1 VEPAVS
7 GTGGDVT
14 GFIAGIRLAIVAM
27 VLALCAGGTA
37 VEAQTLDDLFDDRV
51 VHDVGL
57 SINERDLRELRDRYL
72 ENVYVPADFEW
83 RGQRVR
89 NVGVRS
95 RGLASRNASK
105 LGLRIDFNR
114 YSSGRRFLGLAS
126 LVLDN
131 LVTDASLV
139 RERISMAFFARLGQ
153 PAPRESFAR
162 VYINNIYQGVYAI
175 VEPID
180 GDFLARTLG
189 EKSGYL
195 FERRF
200 LQPYFAED
208 LGDDPAAYKTVFEP
222 RTHELEADTV
232 LYSPIRDLFR
242 EVNQPVSTVWRDE
255 VGRYID
261 LSQFVTHVA
270 IEAFLSEGDG
280 VIGASGMAN
289 FYLYRGPAGER
300 HRLIVWDKDRT
311 FTAIDSSIFLR
322 ADDNQLFKRALAFSD
337 LRTLYLDVLERCA
350 RLAAADGWMEREV
363 GRLASLVDAAARE
376 DRNKPLDE
384 ATRQKDLEF
393 LTEFVRQRPAFVL
406 GEIARERGRR

>member
-1 VEPAVS
+1 
-7 GTGGDVT
+7 
-14 GFIAGIRLAIVAM
+14 
-27 VLALCAGGTA
+27 
-37 VEAQTLDDLFDDRV
+37 
-51 VHDVGL
+51 
-57 SINERDLRELRDRYL
+57 
-72 ENVYVPADFEW
+72 
-83 RGQRVR
+83 
-89 NVGVRS
+89 
-95 RGLASRNASK
+95 
-105 LGLRIDFNR
+105 
-114 YSSGRRFLGLAS
+114 
-126 LVLDN
+126 
-131 LVTDASLV
+131 
-139 RERISMAFFARLGQ
+139 
-153 PAPRESFAR
+153 
-162 VYINNIYQGVYAI
+162 
-175 VEPID
+175 
-180 GDFLARTLG
+180 
-189 EKSGYL
+189 
-195 FERRF
+195 
-200 LQPYFAED
+200 
-208 LGDDPAAYKTVFEP
+208 
-222 RTHELEADTV
+222 

-242 EVNQPVSTVWRDE
+242 EVNQPVSNVWRDE
-255 VGRYID
+255 VDRYID

-384 ATRQKDLEF
+384 AARQKDLEF